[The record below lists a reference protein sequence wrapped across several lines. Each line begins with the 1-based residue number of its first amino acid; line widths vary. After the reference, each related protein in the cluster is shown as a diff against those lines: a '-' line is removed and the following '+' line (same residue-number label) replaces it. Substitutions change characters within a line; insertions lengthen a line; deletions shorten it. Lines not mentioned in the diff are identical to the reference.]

1 MIKALQRKFIFS
13 AMLAITVLLALLL
26 GAING
31 GNMYMSARQS
41 RQLLDTLLSEES
53 MPQPRPKGS
62 EPKGLWQMPVDEN
75 SRMSAVYFTV
85 RTDQA
90 GSILRIDT
98 SRIATVSAD
107 QAEELYRSAADS
119 GLTEGKLQSFRYRW
133 ADSPRDG
140 GRVWVFLETSIPLRS
155 ALRVLLFSL
164 AAGAVCW
171 LAMLLLVVLLS
182 RRAIRPI
189 AENIARQKQ
198 FVTDAGHEI
207 KTPLAIILA
216 NTEAM
221 ELYQGES
228 KWSRNIREQTARLSG
243 LMQDLLALAKADE
256 GADVLR
262 YQRVPVSGLVSELL
276 EMFAEP
282 AALRGLTVE
291 RQLDEGVEMRA
302 DPEQLRRL
310 FSILLDNAVKYASPC
325 TAVQVLLR
333 SQAKGFSF
341 QVQNRCEALPAC
353 PPETL
358 FDRFYRADAAR
369 SRDSGGYGIGLS
381 AAKAIV
387 RLYGGTIQAAY
398 QQPDQIIFTVSF
410 S

>member
-13 AMLAITVLLALLL
+13 AMLAITVLLAILL

-75 SRMSAVYFTV
+75 SRMSAVYFIV
-85 RTDQA
+85 RTDQD

-228 KWSRNIREQTARLSG
+228 KWSRNIREQTTRLSG

-256 GADVLR
+256 GTDVLR